1 MGNFRQNVQDQLPK
15 SRHFYFAYNAF
26 QDVMAKEPPEQS
38 SLSELFQVKVQ
49 PAKKEKKANL
59 AHVYEWPAPI

>member
-1 MGNFRQNVQDQLPK
+1 
-15 SRHFYFAYNAF
+15 
-26 QDVMAKEPPEQS
+26 MAIEWPEQS

-59 AHVYEWPAPI
+59 AHVYEWPAPAPI